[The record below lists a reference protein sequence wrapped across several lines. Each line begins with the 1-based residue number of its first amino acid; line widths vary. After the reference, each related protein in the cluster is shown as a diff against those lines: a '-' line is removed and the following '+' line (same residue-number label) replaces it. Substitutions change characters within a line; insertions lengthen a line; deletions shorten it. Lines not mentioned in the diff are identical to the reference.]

1 MGFSLF
7 GKKFN
12 DADASNVENFSSIT
26 ADQASKLLK
35 ELSGGKIKKTN
46 RLVDNVVVF
55 SSASGGAGA
64 STIAANVAYTAF
76 KRGLRVMVVDLN
88 ILTPAQQLYVETKQ
102 AIEKPDLVSY
112 LLGKTSFG
120 ESIEHVKT
128 GSLLY
133 ANNRSLMDYIS
144 CESDSAIENF
154 KDAIYSAR
162 GLFDLIIIDTP
173 MRVDNNL
180 CNQAFYLADQV
191 YMVWDE
197 GISSISNTEKI
208 RRAMAYT
215 GIDIYTKMKVI
226 LNKRTN
232 TRYSEYPFN
241 KLNIELIQFLPFE
254 PDVAAC
260 SLSSEIFC
268 QKVASNSDNA
278 GYFCGGIESLTSKIF
293 EIGGLVE

>member
-102 AIEKPDLVSY
+102 AIEKPDLVS
-112 LLGKTSFG
+112 
-120 ESIEHVKT
+120 
-128 GSLLY
+128 
-133 ANNRSLMDYIS
+133 
-144 CESDSAIENF
+144 
-154 KDAIYSAR
+154 
-162 GLFDLIIIDTP
+162 
-173 MRVDNNL
+173 
-180 CNQAFYLADQV
+180 
-191 YMVWDE
+191 
-197 GISSISNTEKI
+197 
-208 RRAMAYT
+208 
-215 GIDIYTKMKVI
+215 
-226 LNKRTN
+226 
-232 TRYSEYPFN
+232 
-241 KLNIELIQFLPFE
+241 
-254 PDVAAC
+254 
-260 SLSSEIFC
+260 
-268 QKVASNSDNA
+268 
-278 GYFCGGIESLTSKIF
+278 
-293 EIGGLVE
+293 